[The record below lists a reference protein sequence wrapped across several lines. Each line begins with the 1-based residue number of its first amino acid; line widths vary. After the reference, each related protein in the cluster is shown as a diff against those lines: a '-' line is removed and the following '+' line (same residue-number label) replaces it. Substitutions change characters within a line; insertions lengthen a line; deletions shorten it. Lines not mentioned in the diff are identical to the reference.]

1 MRFAAVIGHKSVK
14 EKLTATAREGR
25 VSHAQLFL
33 GPEGAGNL
41 AMALA
46 YAQFLVCENREAADS
61 CGTCPACVK
70 MSRMVHPDVSYSYP
84 VAGKEKIKN
93 PKSVDFVE
101 EWRKAVTDNPYLGY
115 AEWVEQLD
123 IENKQG
129 LISVDEAAD
138 ILRRLSLKA
147 VEAPYRIVLIWCPEK
162 MNAQSAN
169 KLLKI
174 IEEPPVDTVFLLVAS
189 QYEQLLPTI
198 TSRTQLV
205 KVNRL
210 RDDELTTALV
220 ERHGLSRDDA
230 KKVAHRSDGSYR
242 QAQLIL
248 SEETPESDPAAQ
260 FLAWMRACLQLNVG
274 ALSKQ
279 MDEFAS
285 ESRERQKSYLQFCLQ
300 IVRECVLLQYGD
312 ERLVRLEVKDLEAYR
327 KFAPFVHTGNM
338 DIFSKTLNDAI
349 FHLER
354 NANAKILFMDVSFSI
369 HRLLQLKAVPA

>member
-1 MRFAAVIGHKSVK
+1 M
-14 EKLTATAREGR
+14 
-25 VSHAQLFL
+25 
-33 GPEGAGNL
+33 
-41 AMALA
+41 
-46 YAQFLVCENREAADS
+46 
-61 CGTCPACVK
+61 
-70 MSRMVHPDVSYSYP
+70 
-84 VAGKEKIKN
+84 
-93 PKSVDFVE
+93 
-101 EWRKAVTDNPYLGY
+101 TDNPYLGY

-189 QYEQLLPTI
+189 QYEQLLPYHHLAYATRQGEPPPRR
-198 TSRTQLV
+198 RTDYRARRTTRARPGRREESGAPFRRQLPAGAAH
-205 KVNRL
+205 L
-210 RDDELTTALV
+210 IGRDA
-220 ERHGLSRDDA
+220 RI
-230 KKVAHRSDGSYR
+230 GSGR
-242 QAQLIL
+242 AV
-248 SEETPESDPAAQ
+248 P
-260 FLAWMRACLQLNVG
+260 LAWMRACLQLNVG

-312 ERLVRLEVKDLEAYR
+312 ERLVRLEGKDMEAYR

-338 DIFSKTLNDAI
+338 DVFSKRSTTPSSTSSATPTRRSCSWT
-349 FHLER
+349 FR
-354 NANAKILFMDVSFSI
+354 FPSTGCCS
-369 HRLLQLKAVPA
+369 

>member
-1 MRFAAVIGHKSVK
+1 MRNRRTNCSRSSKSRRS
-14 EKLTATAREGR
+14 TR
-25 VSHAQLFL
+25 S
-33 GPEGAGNL
+33 
-41 AMALA
+41 
-46 YAQFLVCENREAADS
+46 S
-61 CGTCPACVK
+61 CSSPASTNNC
-70 MSRMVHPDVSYSYP
+70 
-84 VAGKEKIKN
+84 
-93 PKSVDFVE
+93 F
-101 EWRKAVTDNPYLGY
+101 
-115 AEWVEQLD
+115 
-123 IENKQG
+123 
-129 LISVDEAAD
+129 
-138 ILRRLSLKA
+138 
-147 VEAPYRIVLIWCPEK
+147 
-162 MNAQSAN
+162 
-169 KLLKI
+169 
-174 IEEPPVDTVFLLVAS
+174 
-189 QYEQLLPTI
+189 PTI

-220 ERHGLSRDDA
+220 ERHGLGRDDA

-312 ERLVRLEVKDLEAYR
+312 ERLVRLEGKDMEAYR

-338 DIFSKTLNDAI
+338 DVFSKRSTTPSSTSSATPTRRSCSWT
-349 FHLER
+349 FR
-354 NANAKILFMDVSFSI
+354 FPSTGCCS
-369 HRLLQLKAVPA
+369 